1 MFRYEWKLLNF
12 LEGLV
17 KQCDRKIEKQKL
29 RAEQDVDISD
39 EDLKKISVLYKQI
52 AECTDQCEFAA
63 DRGDIDRSMELMK
76 QIDQLKDAARKI
88 ANPPEEKKI
97 AVCEVS
103 GNFMS
108 SR

>member
-1 MFRYEWKLLNF
+1 MIF
-12 LEGLV
+12 LESLV

-29 RAEQDVDISD
+29 RADQEIEINN
-39 EDLKKISVLYKQI
+39 EDLKKLSVIYKQI
-52 AECTDQCEFAA
+52 TEYVNLCEEAAE
-63 DRGDIDRSMELMK
+63 RGDIDRSMEIMR
-76 QIDQLKDAARKI
+76 QIEQFKEVGRKI
-88 ANPPEEKKI
+88 INPPDEKKI